1 MQDMTSETVLVVCNE
16 SRLADELLEALFRN
30 GVDAVGPVDS
40 ARMALAVATH
50 GQPTLAV
57 IANPPTGRR
66 GAVELAQAL
75 ERDWGIRSWILDDA
89 VSERDKGASDLA
101 WSANPRQIEGLR
113 RVLGRADEIDAV
125 CL

>member
-1 MQDMTSETVLVVCNE
+1 M
-16 SRLADELLEALFRN
+16 RLASSSQTAN
-30 GVDAVGPVDS
+30 GS
-40 ARMALAVATH
+40 RS
-50 GQPTLAV
+50 
-57 IANPPTGRR
+57 TGRR
-66 GAVELAQAL
+66 GAVELVQAL

>member
-1 MQDMTSETVLVVCNE
+1 MHDITSETVLVVCSD
-16 SRLADELLEALFRN
+16 SRLAEDILQSLFKG
-30 GVDAVGPVDS
+30 GVNAFGPVDS
-40 ARMALAVATH
+40 ARMALAIATH
-50 GQPTLAV
+50 SQPTLAV

-89 VSERDKGASDLA
+89 VSERDKTAGDLA

-113 RVLGRADEIDAV
+113 RVLGRSDEIDAV
-125 CL
+125 VI

>member
-1 MQDMTSETVLVVCNE
+1 MPDMTSETVLVVCND
-16 SRLADELLEALFRN
+16 SALADELLESLFRN
-30 GVDAVGPVDS
+30 GVNAVGPVDS
-40 ARMALAVATH
+40 ARMALAIATH
-50 GQPTLAV
+50 SQPTLAV

-66 GAVELAQAL
+66 GAVELAQVL

-89 VSERDKGASDLA
+89 VSERDRTAGDLA
-101 WSANPRQIEGLR
+101 WAADPRQIEGLR

>member
-1 MQDMTSETVLVVCNE
+1 MQDIGSETVLVVC
-16 SRLADELLEALFRN
+16 SDASLADDLLQRLYQN
-30 GVDAVGPVDS
+30 GVNAVGPVDS
-40 ARMALAVATH
+40 ARMAIAIATH

-89 VSERDKGASDLA
+89 VSERDTTSGDLA
-101 WSANPRQIEGLR
+101 WSADPRQIEALR
-113 RVLGRADEIDAV
+113 RVLGRSDEIDAV

>member
-1 MQDMTSETVLVVCNE
+1 MQDMTSETVLVVCND

-50 GQPTLAV
+50 AQPTLAV

>member
-1 MQDMTSETVLVVCNE
+1 MQDMTSETVLVVCND
-16 SRLADELLEALFRN
+16 SKLADELLEALFRN
-30 GVDAVGPVDS
+30 GVDAVGPVES

-50 GQPTLAV
+50 AQPTLAV
-57 IANPPTGRR
+57 IANPPTGWR

-89 VSERDKGASDLA
+89 VSERDKRPSDLA

>member
-1 MQDMTSETVLVVCNE
+1 MQDMTSETVLVVCND
-16 SRLADELLEALFRN
+16 SKLADELLEALFRN

-50 GQPTLAV
+50 AQPTLAV

>member
-1 MQDMTSETVLVVCNE
+1 MHDMTSETVLVVC
-16 SRLADELLEALFRN
+16 SDAKLADHLLDSLFQN
-30 GVDAVGPVDS
+30 GVNAVGPVDS
-40 ARMALAVATH
+40 ARMAIAVATNA
-50 GQPTLAV
+50 QPTLAV

-89 VSERDKGASDLA
+89 VWERDRTSGDLA

-113 RVLGRADEIDAV
+113 RVLGRSDEIDAV